1 MNPAYSKLLR
11 VMAAACSLTAALAP
25 SIRAQQAPAEGP
37 NDLSVVVGK
46 SVVVSSDRTIERVA
60 VGFGDVA
67 EAMAAGPNEV
77 LVSGKAPGSTSLIIW
92 QQGGSKLFFDVNVR
106 PNLFVPNSRLDNV
119 RREIGREL
127 PGQQITLTS
136 ENDAVFLRGTAKD
149 LTSVGRAVAIASTLG
164 KVVNLLYVDVPQ
176 AKQQILLKVRFASLD
191 RSLSTEVGLNLF
203 STGAT
208 NTIGRTSTGQFA
220 GPTIPQNPQP
230 NNPIQPFVF
239 SDLLNVFLFRPDL
252 NLGATIKALEAK
264 NLVQI
269 LAEPNV
275 LAQDGKNASFLAG
288 GEFPYPVVQS
298 TGVNGVPV
306 INVQF
311 HEFGVRL
318 NFVPTLTPRGTILLK
333 VAPEV
338 SALDYTNGLNI
349 AGFTIPALST
359 RRVNTEV
366 ELGQGQSFA
375 IAGLLDKRVTDSFQ
389 KMPIIG
395 DIPVLGKLFQSKSTS
410 RNNTELLVIV
420 TPELVSPMTASTA
433 AGMNLSY
440 PKPFLE
446 SSPAS
451 ALRTPG
457 SDGSG
462 PVVVTPPEKAIPVEN
477 LLKSMADEKAQ
488 GGTGR
493 PGRGEAQED
502 PRTEMPAPPSAPQ
515 KSNMN

>member
-1 MNPAYSKLLR
+1 MNPTYSKLLR
-11 VMAAACSLTAALAP
+11 LMAAVCFLTAGLVP
-25 SIRAQQAPAEGP
+25 TIRAQQAPAEGP

-46 SVVVSSDRTIERVA
+46 SVVVNSDRMIERVA

-77 LVSGKAPGSTSLIIW
+77 LVSGKAPGSTSLIVW
-92 QQGGSKLFFDVNVR
+92 QQGGGKLFFDVNVR
-106 PNLFVPNSRLDNV
+106 PNLFVPNSRLESV
-119 RREIGREL
+119 RREIGTEL
-127 PGQQITLTS
+127 PGQQITVTA

-149 LTSVGRAVAIASTLG
+149 LTGVGRAVAIASTLG
-164 KVVNLLYVDVPQ
+164 KVVNLLYVDVPK

-191 RSLSTEVGLNLF
+191 RSLSTEVGMNLF

-208 NTIGRTSTGQFA
+208 NTIGRTSTGQFP
-220 GPTIPQNPQP
+220 GPTVPQNAQP

-239 SDLLNVFLFRPDL
+239 SDLLNIFLFRPDL
-252 NLGATIKALEAK
+252 NLGATIRALEAK
-264 NLVQI
+264 NLIQV

-338 SALDYTNGLNI
+338 SALDYANGLNL
-349 AGFTIPALST
+349 AGFTVPAIST

-366 ELGQGQSFA
+366 ELGEGQSFA

-395 DIPVLGKLFQSKSTS
+395 NIPILGKFFQSKSTT

-420 TPELVSPMTASTA
+420 TPELVSPMTASA
-433 AGMNLSY
+433 AATMNPPY
-440 PKPFLE
+440 PKAFLE
-446 SSPAS
+446 SSPES
-451 ALRTPG
+451 ALRAPG
-457 SDGSG
+457 SDKPG
-462 PVVVTPPEKAIPVEN
+462 PVPVTPSEKAIPVEK
-477 LLKSMADEKAQ
+477 LLQSMAEEKAEDDK
-488 GGTGR
+488 GR
-493 PGRGEAQED
+493 AGPWGAPED
-502 PRTEMPAPPSAPQ
+502 LPKEMPRPASTPQ
-515 KSNMN
+515 NSSRN